1 MSLRDQGLNF
11 LLEFMAIMTKE
22 EGPRA
27 DELEKGFQ

>member
-1 MSLRDQGLNF
+1 MSLRDQGSKF

-22 EGPRA
+22 EGRRA